1 MYALSDLG
9 RFSVG
14 LLAAGAGGAVFMLIY
29 LRACAWA
36 DRDLLSS
43 RVRRRVYAWER
54 RAPVLFA
61 GAGTVAGIG
70 LVLGLLDG
78 LT

>member
-1 MYALSDLG
+1 MYALSGLG

-14 LLAAGAGGAVFMLIY
+14 LLAAGVGGALFMLIY

-36 DRDLLSS
+36 DWDLMSS
-43 RVRRRVYAWER
+43 RVRRRVHTWER
-54 RAPVLFA
+54 RGPSVVLGSSVLA
-61 GAGTVAGIG
+61 GVG
-70 LVLGLLDG
+70 LVLGVLDG